1 MRGIFLTGGIR
12 SGTSWLFS
20 LLEEKINPSYF
31 EQFDYLDLTIRRNLL
46 QDIDQ
51 FLFKINEDMR
61 QLNSLHAFFP
71 NAKIIVLIRHPLEAL
86 HSIHRPNLKSIPFR
100 PFKDLKTKWRYP
112 EDKDLFPAA
121 LRRLESY
128 FPSDAMSFLKQSND
142 WLKVFR
148 YEDLLGNFKF
158 HYGELLKFAEIDRA
172 CTTLDILP
180 QKTPNQGVRLKEFS
194 ESEKDMIMG
203 SDIPLIC
210 KQLGYMDL

>member
-1 MRGIFLTGGIR
+1 MKIFLTGAVR
-12 SGTSWLFS
+12 SGTSWVFS
-20 LLEEKINPSYF
+20 LLERKIKPSFF
-31 EQFDYLDLTIRRNLL
+31 EQFDNFDLNVRRNLL
-46 QDIDQ
+46 KNLDH
-51 FLFKINEDMR
+51 FLFEINEDMR
-61 QLNSLHAFFP
+61 QLDSLHAFFP

-100 PFKDLKTKWRYP
+100 PFIDLKTKWRHP

-148 YEDLLGNFKF
+148 YEDLLENFKF
-158 HYGELLKFAEIDRA
+158 HYGELLEFAEIESTCASPDF
-172 CTTLDILP
+172 LP
-180 QKTPNQGVRLKEFS
+180 KKTPNQSVRLEEFS
-194 ESEKDMIMG
+194 ESEKGMIMG